1 MTTGPREILE
11 FWFSE
16 GAKTRWFE
24 KDSGFDAEIRRHFG
38 TAVGQA
44 AEGRLDDWAEAPESC
59 LALVLLLDQFP
70 RNIHRDSPR
79 AFATDPKA
87 RAVADKAIARG
98 FDRRLPQAWRIFFY
112 LPFEHSEALADQ
124 HRAVALV
131 RQLADGQE
139 GDARTQAL
147 NYLDYAVRHEQVI
160 ARFGRFPHRNAI
172 LGRPSTPEE
181 EDFLKQPGSSF

>member
-1 MTTGPREILE
+1 MTESQDVLD

-16 GAKTRWFE
+16 SARTRWFE
-24 KDSGFDAEIRRHFG
+24 KDPGFDAEIHRHFG
-38 TAVGQA
+38 AAVRQA
-44 AEGRLDDWAEAPESC
+44 AEGRLDDWAETPESC

-98 FDRRLPQAWRIFFY
+98 FDRRLPQDWRIFLY

-131 RQLADGQE
+131 RQLAEGQE

-160 ARFGRFPHRNAI
+160 ARFGRFPHRNAV